1 MTRFTEMYLIPVS
14 LFEKKGLFLSEVS
27 SKLSPYVSVP
37 FDNELMRKRAS
48 DSFYSIGELIHLQSE
63 SLSSNYQHYFHV
75 LSNHQITDLQV
86 HLEESSQLL
95 KI

>member
-1 MTRFTEMYLIPVS
+1 MTRFIEKYLIRVS
-14 LFEKKGLFLSEVS
+14 LFEQKGLSLSEVPS
-27 SKLSPYVSVP
+27 ELSPYVSVP

-48 DSFYSIGELIHLQSE
+48 NSFYLEGELIHLQSE
-63 SLSSNYQHYFHV
+63 SLSSNYQHCFHV